1 MKLYEY
7 LVQEGFSDSYTDAIL
22 DMVTGRVLLNEEKTD
37 MYRELEIG
45 ESYTISI
52 RKPGEPVSFMRAFV
66 HDQNKGG

>member
-7 LVQEGFSDSYTDAIL
+7 LVQEGFCKSYADAIL
-22 DMVTGRVLLNEEKTD
+22 DLISGCVRLNEEKVD
-37 MYRELEIG
+37 MYRELKIG

-66 HDQNKGG
+66 HDRN